1 MAQKNRER
9 NRWVI
14 SLLDLRPADHVLE
27 IGFGPGWALEQI
39 AGIVV
44 DGHVAGL
51 DSSAT
56 MLEQASRRNAAAVR
70 AGKVSLRL
78 GTESPLP
85 YRDDMFDKAFAVNS
99 FQFWSQPREGLKEL
113 RRVLKPGGCAV
124 IAVQPMWAKTDDE
137 ARPVGADLVAQMN
150 GAGFRQVRLE
160 TKALKPLCMSAIGIK

>member
-1 MAQKNRER
+1 MQRLYDSGHIMNLPNFLSSQFAHPRGLLGSIAGAMMAQKNRER

-85 YRDDMFDKAFAVNS
+85 YRDD
-99 FQFWSQPREGLKEL
+99 
-113 RRVLKPGGCAV
+113 
-124 IAVQPMWAKTDDE
+124 
-137 ARPVGADLVAQMN
+137 
-150 GAGFRQVRLE
+150 
-160 TKALKPLCMSAIGIK
+160 